1 MKLKLVKCDDCKKP
15 LFYADSERRT
25 SVDVIAKMAGH
36 KMNGYILCDEC
47 KGKRSMLTADKEAIP
62 KIIES
67 DYRCGNCEVIDWCGK
82 VPFSDLA
89 ICKNSVV
96 NKLTA
101 TEYIEIAKEV
111 DTSELEKSMNENDF
125 EDEDEYDD
133 HLMQL
138 ICTEVEKKVCMPTAD
153 NEKGADNV

>member
-1 MKLKLVKCDDCKKP
+1 MIKTVVTCDQCGEQ
-15 LFYADSERRT
+15 LFYF
-25 SVDVIAKMAGH
+25 IALSNAHTIHFARKDGWSMGKKH
-36 KMNGYILCDEC
+36 LCPRC
-47 KGKRSMLTADKEAIP
+47 RKRKASAVSIQQEEP
-62 KIIES
+62 KIKEN
-67 DYRCGNCEVIDWCGK
+67 DYNCGNCEVIDWCGK
-82 VPFSDLA
+82 VEFSDLA
-89 ICKNSVV
+89 ICKNSIV

-153 NEKGADNV
+153 KEEREND